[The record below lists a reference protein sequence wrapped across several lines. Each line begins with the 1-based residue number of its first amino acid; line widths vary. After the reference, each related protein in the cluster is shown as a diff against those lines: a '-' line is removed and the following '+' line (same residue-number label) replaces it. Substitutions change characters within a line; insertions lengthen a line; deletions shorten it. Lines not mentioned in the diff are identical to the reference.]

1 MNIYKK
7 RINFLKFHKAF
18 LFCSLFIFLG
28 SLLIFFLKGLNLG
41 IDFRGGTIIEMKVET
56 PVKSETIRQELLNLN
71 LGDVKVKE
79 FGKTTQFLAIFEKK
93 GSSNDFINNIKLN
106 LTKKLNQNIDF
117 QRVEVVGP
125 KISEELSKKGY
136 LAVFI
141 ALICMLI
148 YIWFR
153 FEWQFSIGSI
163 LALAHDVFITIGVF
177 CLLSYEFNLSIVA
190 AILTIIGYSMND
202 TVVIYDRI
210 RENLKKYDS
219 KNFSELIDDSIN
231 ETLPRTI
238 KTSVTTLLALI
249 SIYILGGEILK
260 GFSFALIWGVLI
272 GTYSSIYIA
281 SPLLLYTNVKRDW
294 SDPIDNTP

>member
-177 CLLSYEFNLSIVA
+177 
-190 AILTIIGYSMND
+190 
-202 TVVIYDRI
+202 
-210 RENLKKYDS
+210 
-219 KNFSELIDDSIN
+219 
-231 ETLPRTI
+231 
-238 KTSVTTLLALI
+238 
-249 SIYILGGEILK
+249 
-260 GFSFALIWGVLI
+260 
-272 GTYSSIYIA
+272 
-281 SPLLLYTNVKRDW
+281 
-294 SDPIDNTP
+294 